1 VSARALIKGRPAAPG
16 QPAGAAATIAVIGV
30 AGDDL
35 APGGAECLAAAEL
48 VAGGGRQ
55 LAAHAPPRVE
65 RVLLDGDL
73 EPGLARIGAAR
84 GPVAVLASGD
94 PGFFGIARRL
104 ARRFGPQRLEILPAP
119 SSVAL
124 AFARAGLPWDD
135 ALVVSAHGRAP
146 DAAVAAARA
155 HPKVAVLT
163 EPRFTPADL
172 AGALSAGPQRW
183 MVVAERLGEPAERLT
198 EGTPAQIAGMRFA
211 DPNVA
216 LVLDPSRA
224 DAPKRSA
231 WPPRTPVDWALGEE
245 SFDHREGMI
254 TKAEVRAL
262 ALARLGPGVG
272 DLIWDVGAG
281 SGSVAVECV
290 RLGSAAIAVD
300 RDPDACR
307 RARANAAAHGVD
319 LQVVEGEA
327 PGALEGLP
335 DPDGVFVGGG
345 GNELPAL
352 VDLAVARARRAVVV
366 ALATV
371 ERVTTATERLEAGG
385 LEVDAVMLQA
395 SRLRRLGAGH
405 RLAAGNPVFVAWGR
419 RR

>member
-1 VSARALIKGRPAAPG
+1 VSARAVVEGRLGSPA
-16 QPAGAAATIAVIGV
+16 QCAGPAATIAVIGV
-30 AGDDL
+30 AGNDL
-35 APGGAECLAAAEL
+35 AAGGAARLAAAAL
-48 VAGGGRQ
+48 VAGGRRQ
-55 LAAHAPPRVE
+55 LAAHAPPGVTRV
-65 RVLLDGDL
+65 VLDGDL
-73 EPGLARIGAAR
+73 EPALARIAATR
-84 GPVAVLASGD
+84 GTVAVLASGD

-119 SSVAL
+119 SSVAT
-124 AFARAGLPWDD
+124 AFARTGLPWDD

-146 DAAVAAARA
+146 HAAVAAARA

-163 EPRFTPADL
+163 EPGFTPADL
-172 AGALSAGPQRW
+172 ARALVTGPQRR

-198 EGTPAQIAGMRFA
+198 EGTPAQISGMRFA
-211 DPNVA
+211 QPNVA
-216 LVLDPSRA
+216 LVLDPRRA
-224 DAPKRSA
+224 VATRRPA
-231 WPPRTPVDWALGEE
+231 WPPRTPAGWALGEE
-245 SFDHREGMI
+245 RFDHRDGMI

-281 SGSVAVECV
+281 SGSVAVECA
-290 RLGSAAIAVD
+290 RLGAAAIAVD

-319 LQVVEGEA
+319 LQVVDGKA
-327 PGALEGLP
+327 PQALEALP
-335 DPDGVFVGGG
+335 DPDGVFLGGG
-345 GNELPAL
+345 GSELPAL
-352 VDLAVARARRAVVV
+352 VDLAAGRARRAVVA

-371 ERVTTATERLEAGG
+371 ERVTMATERLEAAG
-385 LEVDAVMLQA
+385 LEAEAVMLQA

-405 RLAAGNPVFVAWGR
+405 RLAAANPVFVAWGR